1 MSAESTARARVL
13 VLAGPSGAG
22 KSRLAR
28 RLHAA
33 HGWPVVQLDDFY
45 REVDDPDLP
54 MSPQAH
60 LPDWDDVRSWRLDEA
75 VAALDTLCREGT
87 VQVPVYDISTSRA
100 TGTHRV
106 DLGDHRVVIAEGI
119 FAADT
124 IAGLRRH
131 GLLAAAW
138 CIRNR
143 PTKTFIRRLV
153 RDLAE
158 RRKPPLTLIRRGLAL
173 RRLEPG
179 IVSAQQALGAE
190 PMTARE
196 AEARVPHLIAQTQ
209 AVTERTATEQEGGR
223 RGAAS

>member
-1 MSAESTARARVL
+1 MSPESAPCARVL

-33 HGWPVVQLDDFY
+33 HGWPIVQLDDFY

-54 MSPQAH
+54 MSPQAD
-60 LPDWDDVRSWRLDEA
+60 LPDWDDVRSWRLDDALE
-75 VAALDTLCREGT
+75 ALDTLCREGS
-87 VQVPVYDISTSRA
+87 VEVPVYDIATSRA
-100 TGTHRV
+100 TGTHR
-106 DLGDHRVVIAEGI
+106 LELEGHPVVIAEGI

-124 IAGLRRH
+124 IAGLRCR
-131 GLLAAAW
+131 GLLADAW

-143 PTKTFIRRLV
+143 PTKTFARRLI

-179 IVSAQQALGAE
+179 IVGAQQALGAE

-196 AEARVPHLIAQTQ
+196 AEGRIPDLIA
-209 AVTERTATEQEGGR
+209 RTPGHTEQEARR
-223 RGAAS
+223 RGTAS

>member
-1 MSAESTARARVL
+1 MSAAPTHRAQVL

-28 RLHAA
+28 RLHAM

-45 REVDDPDLP
+45 RDGDDPNLP
-54 MSPQAH
+54 MSPQAG
-60 LPDWDDVRSWRLDEA
+60 LPDWDDVASWHLEQ
-75 VAALDTLCREGT
+75 ALDALQTLCTDGVVE
-87 VQVPVYDISTSRA
+87 VPIYDIATSRA

-106 DLGDHRVVIAEGI
+106 ELGGHPIVIAEGI

-124 IAGLRRH
+124 IAGLSQR

-138 CIRNR
+138 CIRNN
-143 PTKTFIRRLV
+143 PTKTFARRLI

-158 RRKPPLTLIRRGLAL
+158 RRKSPLTLVRRGLAL

-179 IVSAQQALGAE
+179 IVRAQHALGAE

-196 AEARVPHLIAQTQ
+196 AEAQAQQVTADTQ
-209 AVTERTATEQEGGR
+209 QEGRR

>member
-1 MSAESTARARVL
+1 MSAESAARARVL

-54 MSPQAH
+54 MSPQAD
-60 LPDWDDVRSWRLDEA
+60 LPDWDDVRSWRLDDA
-75 VAALDTLCREGT
+75 VAALATLCREGS
-87 VQVPVYDISTSRA
+87 VEVPVYDISTSRT

-106 DLGDHRVVIAEGI
+106 ELGDHRLVITEGI

-124 IAGLRRH
+124 VAGLRGH

-158 RRKPPLTLIRRGLAL
+158 RRKPPLTLVRRGLAL
-173 RRLEPG
+173 RQLEPG
-179 IVSAQQALGAE
+179 IVRAQQALGAE

-196 AEARVPHLIAQTQ
+196 AEARVPHLIAQVQ
-209 AVTERTATEQEGGR
+209 ATTEQEGGR

>member
-1 MSAESTARARVL
+1 MSTTSPRPARVL

-45 REVDDPDLP
+45 RDGDDPDLP
-54 MSPQAH
+54 MSPQVG
-60 LPDWDDVRSWRLDEA
+60 LPDWDDVRSWRLAD
-75 VAALDTLCREGT
+75 ALTAMETLCREGS
-87 VQVPVYDISTSRA
+87 VEVPVYDISTSQA
-100 TGTHRV
+100 TGVHQV
-106 DLGDHRVVIAEGI
+106 ELDGHPIVIAEGI

-124 IAGLRRH
+124 VSGLAER

-143 PTKTFIRRLV
+143 PSKTFARRLI

-158 RRKPPLTLIRRGLAL
+158 RRKPPLTLVRRGLAL

-179 IVSAQQALGAE
+179 IVGAQQALGAE

-196 AEARVPHLIAQTQ
+196 AEARVPGL
-209 AVTERTATEQEGGR
+209 TAHTEQEGRR
-223 RGAAS
+223 RGAAP

>member
-1 MSAESTARARVL
+1 MSAAAPSPARVL

-45 REVDDPDLP
+45 RQVDDPHLP
-54 MSPQAH
+54 MSPQAG
-60 LPDWDDVRSWRLDEA
+60 LPDWDDVRSWRLDDA
-75 VAALDTLCREGT
+75 VQALETLSREGS
-87 VQVPVYDISTSRA
+87 VEVPIYDISTSRA
-100 TGTHRV
+100 TGTHRIEL
-106 DLGDHRVVIAEGI
+106 DGHPIVIAEGI

-124 IAGLRRH
+124 VSALTDR

-143 PTKTFIRRLV
+143 PWKTFARRLV

-158 RRKPPLTLIRRGLAL
+158 RRKPPLTLVRRGLAL

-196 AEARVPHLIAQTQ
+196 AEASIPDLITHF
-209 AVTERTATEQEGGR
+209 EQEGHR

>member
-1 MSAESTARARVL
+1 MSAAVPSPARVL

-45 REVDDPDLP
+45 REVDDPHLP
-54 MSPQAH
+54 MSPQVG
-60 LPDWDDVRSWRLDEA
+60 LPDWDDVRSWRLDDA
-75 VAALDTLCREGT
+75 VVALEKLCREGT
-87 VQVPVYDISTSRA
+87 VEVPIYDISTSRA
-100 TGTHRV
+100 TGTHRLE
-106 DLGDHRVVIAEGI
+106 LGGHPIVIAEGI

-124 IAGLRRH
+124 VSALTDKR
-131 GLLAAAW
+131 LLAAAW

-143 PTKTFIRRLV
+143 PWKTFARRLV

-158 RRKPPLTLIRRGLAL
+158 RRKPPLTLLRRGLAL

-179 IVSAQQALGAE
+179 IVRDQQALGAE

-196 AEARVPHLIAQTQ
+196 AEASIPDVITHF
-209 AVTERTATEQEGGR
+209 EQEGHR

>member
-1 MSAESTARARVL
+1 MSAAAPSPARVL

-45 REVDDPDLP
+45 RQVDDPHLP
-54 MSPQAH
+54 MSPQAG
-60 LPDWDDVRSWRLDEA
+60 LPDWDDVRSWRLDDA
-75 VAALDTLCREGT
+75 VQALETLCREGS
-87 VQVPVYDISTSRA
+87 VEVPIYDISTSRA
-100 TGTHRV
+100 TGTHRIEL
-106 DLGDHRVVIAEGI
+106 DGHPIVIAEGI

-124 IAGLRRH
+124 VSALTDR

-143 PTKTFIRRLV
+143 PWKTFARRLV

-158 RRKPPLTLIRRGLAL
+158 RRKPPLTLVRRGLAL

-196 AEARVPHLIAQTQ
+196 AEASIPDLITHF
-209 AVTERTATEQEGGR
+209 EQEGHR